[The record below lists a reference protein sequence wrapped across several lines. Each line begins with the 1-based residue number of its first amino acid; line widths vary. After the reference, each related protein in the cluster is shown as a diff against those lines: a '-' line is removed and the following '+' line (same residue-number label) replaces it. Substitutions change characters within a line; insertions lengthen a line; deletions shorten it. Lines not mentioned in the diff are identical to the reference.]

1 MTDPTVVL
9 VSVGADSAALIDEIE
24 KKGLRVVSC
33 PFADAEEAIER
44 EKPLLVVLHG
54 ARGAVELSTM
64 LEDAVDPPQVAVVAA
79 RADLGTLMGLNRD
92 IVVSLLA
99 TELTEKTV
107 AARLEAVARQR
118 AKTLGLTLNLA
129 ARRMSLGPR
138 PSLPRPPPT
147 QVSTGTSAPNL
158 VLEAPTPDVL
168 AAAKTPPGSAVAPAH
183 PGARASRLQGG
194 TAIGLPAAPGRPE
207 PPPVPQRP
215 RPAEPFPLAAPGP
228 TDQLSQSLLL
238 SEIPEPAKPPGPPP
252 RPAPPRPVGTPEPP
266 TALESDSP
274 VAESISPSSI
284 ESLEPREPTTT
295 AVIAPLAPAL
305 PRFEPSELLAESGLD
320 ESIGPE
326 LRAALPFRSPE
337 PELPSAPL
345 LPKVGPD
352 TGTAD
357 TEDVLEAHPHR
368 PPTPDLETLPPPPPR
383 DEDDE
388 DLALPL
394 LRPSRP
400 PLQDAT
406 SDDFGATMLAEV
418 TMPAIPG
425 SLAAEALALARLKS
439 EPNHPIPEPPPVPAG
454 DDDDDDRA
462 TVTGDPSPYLQVA
475 TVQSA
480 PIQPPLPLATEKP
493 ANRSWAGAAVL
504 LLAVGA
510 GASYI
515 KWGMPKPPT
524 PSVSGEPEPSVPA
537 ADTLTPPPPVTESA
551 EPALAAAPSEPSAI
565 APAEASAAAA
575 AEAAPT
581 PSATPTA
588 EEPAPEEP
596 ATPAEPTPT
605 AATTPPATA
614 ASAAPATT
622 SAGTT
627 EPAVLL
633 DNPFATPDANLPGC
647 EVLAPGARPTPGD
660 DPIAEASEYWAQAR
674 KGIVKGDI
682 EGAARAMCTAVAI
695 NPQSPAAEGL
705 ARLYTLAHSSAQA
718 LTWVDRAIQL
728 APSNRELLLLR
739 GDAKSQLGRQEEAV
753 SDWLEAMGIKPDETK
768 RRTSQAAEYAN
779 VAREEKARSDFA
791 KAEQFY
797 RRALGFE
804 ETNLIALTGMAET
817 LYARKLYDQAG
828 TFAVRALA
836 VFEPVPEAYLVLGDV
851 AVAKNDPARARAA
864 FERALAIRPDFWPAK
879 KRLRELPK

>member
-1 MTDPTVVL
+1 V
-9 VSVGADSAALIDEIE
+9 
-24 KKGLRVVSC
+24 
-33 PFADAEEAIER
+33 
-44 EKPLLVVLHG
+44 
-54 ARGAVELSTM
+54 
-64 LEDAVDPPQVAVVAA
+64 
-79 RADLGTLMGLNRD
+79 
-92 IVVSLLA
+92 
-99 TELTEKTV
+99 
-107 AARLEAVARQR
+107 
-118 AKTLGLTLNLA
+118 
-129 ARRMSLGPR
+129 
-138 PSLPRPPPT
+138 PS
-147 QVSTGTSAPNL
+147 
-158 VLEAPTPDVL
+158 
-168 AAAKTPPGSAVAPAH
+168 
-183 PGARASRLQGG
+183 
-194 TAIGLPAAPGRPE
+194 
-207 PPPVPQRP
+207 
-215 RPAEPFPLAAPGP
+215 
-228 TDQLSQSLLL
+228 
-238 SEIPEPAKPPGPPP
+238 
-252 RPAPPRPVGTPEPP
+252 
-266 TALESDSP
+266 
-274 VAESISPSSI
+274 
-284 ESLEPREPTTT
+284 
-295 AVIAPLAPAL
+295 
-305 PRFEPSELLAESGLD
+305 
-320 ESIGPE
+320 
-326 LRAALPFRSPE
+326 
-337 PELPSAPL
+337 
-345 LPKVGPD
+345 
-352 TGTAD
+352 
-357 TEDVLEAHPHR
+357 
-368 PPTPDLETLPPPPPR
+368 
-383 DEDDE
+383 
-388 DLALPL
+388 
-394 LRPSRP
+394 
-400 PLQDAT
+400 
-406 SDDFGATMLAEV
+406 
-418 TMPAIPG
+418 
-425 SLAAEALALARLKS
+425 
-439 EPNHPIPEPPPVPAG
+439 
-454 DDDDDDRA
+454 DDDDDRA
-462 TVTGDPSPYLQVA
+462 TVTTDPAPYLQAA

-480 PIQPPLPLATEKP
+480 PFRPPQPTPAEKP
-493 ANRSWAGAAVL
+493 ANRTWAGAAVL

-510 GASYI
+510 GAGYI
-515 KWGMPKPPT
+515 KWGMHKPPAPGVSREPD
-524 PSVSGEPEPSVPA
+524 PSVA
-537 ADTLTPPPPVTESA
+537 AAETLAPPPPVTE
-551 EPALAAAPSEPSAI
+551 PAVAAAPSEPSAV
-565 APAEASAAAA
+565 APGEASAAPT

-581 PSATPTA
+581 PSATPSV

-596 ATPAEPTPT
+596 AAPAEPAPAPSAADEAPT
-605 AATTPPATA
+605 SAGPATTP
-614 ASAAPATT
+614 
-622 SAGTT
+622 AGTT

-647 EVLAPGARPTPGD
+647 DVLAPGARPTPGD